1 MSSVLKNIS
10 QRNFSCLDG
19 NKKYTPQFLYDE
31 GLFETKEKQ
40 RFAITFYNGFAKAS
54 YKKIGEAFG
63 SSKDVSRNHINLW
76 INFGLI
82 KKVNNLYK
90 PDLYLPSKGR
100 NCLVQGEN
108 YYYLTKKGK
117 AYRKEILNSVIQK
130 CKEINRQSE
139 IKFLTEINIVKQL
152 IENNLNKFLAS
163 ILSYLLNKFNKRR
176 EPGRGASSSSL
187 LAFDRKNLRIGG
199 ISQKSCSSLDQ
210 IFKSCVIK
218 TKSKSLKKRKVSE
231 TNHIAKEG
239 FKNTDKWAAIQ
250 KTFSAFGFKKLLNK
264 AYIGTQLKLMTL
276 SMQFVE
282 KLLQLMKNK
291 LKHKWKLRHFWGFFL
306 SEVKRLPESRR
317 FAQPWFRMRA
327 QECRD
332 AVNGKYNKFSQGVDT
347 SVIIQGITKMERE
360 TGEKASES
368 TLERMLYH
376 GTEKLKTAIDM
387 IAYRMTLGKGDL
399 PKEQAVEDDEED
411 KKPKKRPIFKM
422 VKINSQTKQP
432 YTNADREA
440 GKPFAMLNKIVGYES
455 INGQAQEQKD
465 KEKVDPQPKKE
476 FTKINSWIG
485 MVFFALKIGNPSA
498 IYRAFFEKREQAA

>member
-1 MSSVLKNIS
+1 MTTSISENLKKI
-10 QRNFSCLDG
+10 QFFQ
-19 NKKYTPQFLYDE
+19 KATPKFLSDE
-31 GLFETKEKQ
+31 GLFKTKEKQ
-40 RFAITFYNGFAKAS
+40 RFAITFYGGFAKAS
-54 YKKIGEAFG
+54 YKKIGESYG
-63 SSKDVSRNHINLW
+63 TSKDVARNHINQWL
-76 INFGLI
+76 NLGLI

-108 YYYLTKKGK
+108 YYRITKKGRV
-117 AYRKEILNSVIQK
+117 YRKGILNGAIQR

-139 IKFLTEINIVKQL
+139 IKFLNETNKVKEL
-152 IENNLNKFLAS
+152 IENNLNNFLTS

-187 LAFDRKNLRIGG
+187 FAFDRKTLSIGG
-199 ISQKSCSSLDQ
+199 INQEFCSTLGWIFNSC
-210 IFKSCVIK
+210 ITK
-218 TKSKSLKKRKVSE
+218 TKSKTLKKRKVSE

-250 KTFSAFGFKKLLNK
+250 KTFITFGFKKFLNK

-332 AVNGKYNKFSQGVDT
+332 ASDGKHNKFSQGVDT

-387 IAYRMTLGKGDL
+387 IAYRMTLGKGEL
-399 PKEQAVEDDEED
+399 PQEQADEED
-411 KKPKKRPIFKM
+411 NKKPKKRPIFKM
-422 VKINSQTKQP
+422 IKVNAQTKQP
-432 YTNADREA
+432 YTDADREA

-455 INGQAQEQKD
+455 INGQAQEQKA
-465 KEKVDPQPKKE
+465 KEKVETIKSQSKKE

-498 IYRAFFEKREQAA
+498 IYKAFFEKREQAA

>member
-1 MSSVLKNIS
+1 MTTSISENLKKI
-10 QRNFSCLDG
+10 QFFQ
-19 NKKYTPQFLYDE
+19 KATPKFLSDE
-31 GLFETKEKQ
+31 GLFKTKEKQ
-40 RFAITFYNGFAKAS
+40 RFAITFYGGFAKAS
-54 YKKIGEAFG
+54 YKKIGESYG
-63 SSKDVSRNHINLW
+63 TSKDVARNHINQWL
-76 INFGLI
+76 NLGLI

-108 YYYLTKKGK
+108 YYRITKKGRV
-117 AYRKEILNSVIQK
+117 YRKGILNGAIQR

-139 IKFLTEINIVKQL
+139 IKFLNETNKVKEL
-152 IENNLNKFLAS
+152 IENNLNNFLTS

-250 KTFSAFGFKKLLNK
+250 KTFITFGFKKFLNK

-332 AVNGKYNKFSQGVDT
+332 ASDGKHNKFSQGVDT

-387 IAYRMTLGKGDL
+387 IAYRMTLGKGEL
-399 PKEQAVEDDEED
+399 PQEQADEED
-411 KKPKKRPIFKM
+411 NKKPKKRPIFKM
-422 VKINSQTKQP
+422 IKVNAQTKQP
-432 YTNADREA
+432 YTDADREA

-455 INGQAQEQKD
+455 INGQAQEQKA
-465 KEKVDPQPKKE
+465 KEKVETIKSQSKKE

-498 IYRAFFEKREQAA
+498 IYKAFFEKREQAA